1 MKLYDQHMHSL
12 YSKDA
17 FFSMTDM
24 ALASKAAG
32 LDGICFTDH
41 CDFEHY
47 DTGLTDPD
55 CWRPK
60 ELFNAFEEVKSKV
73 DKIDIR
79 LGLELGGGNHDP
91 NKAAEIA
98 KSGLDFIIGSIHN
111 LRNMPDFYV
120 GTIGVPMYTSYET
133 CLDLLDKY
141 IDEYIELVNYGS
153 FDVLG
158 HIGYPLRYMRTT
170 GFDITLEPF
179 TDKLAV
185 LFKALIE
192 KGKGIE
198 LNTSGLR
205 KWLNEPLPA
214 PFILRLYKELGGEII
229 TLGSD
234 AHKPEEVGA
243 DIKKCLCLLK
253 ELGYK
258 HYCVFNQREPNFIEI
273 GDVGI

>member
-1 MKLYDQHMHSL
+1 MILWDQHMHSS

-24 ALASKAAG
+24 ALASVSAG
-32 LDGICFTDH
+32 LHGICFTDH

-55 CWRPK
+55 CWRPS
-60 ELFNAFEEVKSKV
+60 ELFSAFEEARNDVG
-73 DKIDIR
+73 DRIELR

-91 NKAAEIA
+91 LRAAEIEQ
-98 KSGLDFIIGSIHN
+98 SGLDFIIGSIHN
-111 LRNMPDFYV
+111 LRNMSDFYT
-120 GTIGVPMYTSYET
+120 GTIGVNMFTSYEA
-133 CLDLLDKY
+133 CLELLDKY
-141 IDEYIELVNYGS
+141 LDEYIELTQLGS

-158 HIGYPLRYMRTT
+158 HIGYPLRYMRTM
-170 GFDITLEPF
+170 GFDVSLEPF
-179 TDKLAV
+179 TEKLSA
-185 LFKALIE
+185 LFRELML

-205 KWLNEPLPA
+205 KWLNEPLPSS
-214 PFILRLYKELGGEII
+214 FILRLYRELGGEII

-234 AHKPEEVGA
+234 AHRPEDAGA
-243 DIKKCLCLLK
+243 DIRKCLMLLK

-258 HYCVFNQREPNFIEI
+258 YYCVYKQRKPEFIKLEM
-273 GDVGI
+273 